1 MNIFGEHILTGDE
14 MQWIAEKIQAVEKET
29 IGEIRVNIQK
39 RRSWKEK
46 HLSLFDLAL
55 KNFISLGM
63 DKTREKTGVLIF
75 LLISEHAFQIV
86 ADEGINKKVSPDF
99 WESLAGNLSSAFRQ
113 EKYYDG
119 LCRTIDEI
127 GVILK
132 KEFPSA
138 PGDTN
143 ELPNT
148 IVLS

>member
-1 MNIFGEHILTGDE
+1 MKLFGENILSGDE
-14 MQWIAEKIQAVEKET
+14 MQWISEKIQAVEKET

-46 HLSLFDLAL
+46 NLSLFDLAV
-55 KNFISLGM
+55 KNFFSLGM
-63 DKTREKTGVLIF
+63 NKTREKTGVLIF

-86 ADEGINKKVSPDF
+86 ADEGIDKKVSPDF
-99 WESLAGNLSSAFRQ
+99 WGSLAEKLSADFRRD
-113 EKYYDG
+113 KFYDG
-119 LCRTIDEI
+119 LCRTIDEV

-148 IVLS
+148 VVLS